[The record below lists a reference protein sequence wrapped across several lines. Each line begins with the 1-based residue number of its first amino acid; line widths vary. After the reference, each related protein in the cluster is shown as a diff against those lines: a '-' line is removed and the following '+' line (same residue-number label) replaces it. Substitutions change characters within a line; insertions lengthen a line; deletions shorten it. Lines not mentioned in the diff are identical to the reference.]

1 MFPHTR
7 RISHVCTD
15 AYVHVWVSACAYVP
29 VCMCAWYVR
38 GCVSVYACSCACF
51 CMQMRVWECTN
62 VRFFVFACMHVYI
75 CLCVCVCVFE
85 FMTCIYIYIYMSRL
99 LCVREFVHVFM
110 HTFFHLNACT
120 CTHIRIFA
128 CFLVCMY
135 AHICV
140 FFVYTRLCLCAEKN
154 GWVCVCRCWSYNS
167 FIQCF
172 TVYVC
177 ELCNWQRTAPLLFL
191 GDRLLR
197 RLVPHLL
204 RYCYL
209 YILNKCSVV
218 AFIGFNL
225 SLHTCLFERVCFTIF
240 CLPLKAALCH
250 ALSVH
255 ILFVLL

>member
-1 MFPHTR
+1 MHGC
-7 RISHVCTD
+7 VC
-15 AYVHVWVSACAYVP
+15 A
-29 VCMCAWYVR
+29 
-38 GCVSVYACSCACF
+38 CVSVCVCIC
-51 CMQMRVWECTN
+51 
-62 VRFFVFACMHVYI
+62 ACMHVCMI
-75 CLCVCVCVFE
+75 CARVCVCLCMQLCMFLYANARLRMHKCAFLRVCMYACVYL
-85 FMTCIYIYIYMSRL
+85 FMCMCMCVWIHDVYIYIYIYMSRL